1 MNNEV
6 AARCSW
12 TPKNGYK
19 SETPFGEINMF
30 NEKGHRAIE
39 LMLLSLVSCLNYF
52 MVEYAKTRKYNV
64 NSIEC
69 SCGKKMRNRPERV
82 GLITLYIVIDG
93 NIAKEDKKKMVEICE
108 RSCKVMNTLNNPPE
122 CEVVIS

>member
-1 MNNEV
+1 MNKEI

-12 TPKNGYK
+12 SPENGYK

-30 NEKGHRAIE
+30 NEGGHRAVE

-52 MVEYAKTRKYNV
+52 MVEYAKTRKYDV

-69 SCGKKMRNRPERV
+69 YCEKKMLERPERV
-82 GLITLYIVIDG
+82 GFITLYIVIDCS
-93 NIAKEDKKKMVEICE
+93 IAEEDKKKMVEICE
-108 RSCKVMNTLNNPPE
+108 RSCKVMNTLTNPPQ